1 MIWHLAV
8 PFAPTM
14 RLVWESRRE
23 ETIYSAAPIRND
35 ARRRVKKGM
44 TTLGYFAL
52 QVRLRDYASAHSID
66 TAAGVMFSICPS
78 VCACVHSPAGLPR
91 FLVSSIRC
99 FCFAWVRTEGAWLV

>member
-8 PFAPTM
+8 PFAPTV

-23 ETIYSAAPIRND
+23 ETIYSSAPIRND

-44 TTLGYFAL
+44 TTLGYFSL

-78 VCACVHSPAGLPR
+78 VCACVRAC
-91 FLVSSIRC
+91 IRRLAYRD
-99 FCFAWVRTEGAWLV
+99 F